1 MATRDGGSKSLTETL
16 RELWQLLQDYAKQET
31 IDPLK
36 RLGRFVGFG
45 VPAALCAAIGV
56 VLLLVAVLRVLQR
69 ETYPH
74 LAGNLSWIPYLVT
87 MAIAGTCA
95 GIGGLLILRKKGTGA
110 PR

>member
-1 MATRDGGSKSLTETL
+1 VAARNGGSKSLTETL

-45 VPAALCAAIGV
+45 VPAALCIAIGT
-56 VLLLVAVLRVLQR
+56 VLALLAVLRVLQR

-87 MAIAGTCA
+87 LGIAGLCA
-95 GIGGLLILRKKGTGA
+95 GIGGLLIIRKKGTGTS
-110 PR
+110 R